1 MANRST
7 APCSLTYPFLLQEQT
22 VEVGC
27 LRSIILRP
35 RSFVFVVCSPHPRA
49 GVTTTATL
57 LTEYFAWRG
66 LTAEGFDTDPY
77 ESAFANRFPNQVQV
91 TDISTIQGQISLFDK
106 LLVFDDK
113 PRIVDVWNRS
123 FQKFFTILQETGF
136 AEEARRLSIEIVL
149 IYCADELP
157 ASLVTAKQISL
168 LWPDIP
174 MIVVANEGAAEFHTN
189 VAPFL
194 ASFPTRISLHIREL
208 DQQVSRSINKDS
220 FSYAEFLKSPPFDMS
235 IIVRSALRKWLVHV
249 FTQFQRLEQQQV
261 INTTEYF

>member
-1 MANRST
+1 M
-7 APCSLTYPFLLQEQT
+7 
-22 VEVGC
+22 
-27 LRSIILRP
+27 RP

-57 LTEYFAWRG
+57 LSEYFSWRG
-66 LTAEGFDTDPY
+66 LSVEGFDTDPY
-77 ESAFANRFPNQVQV
+77 ESAFANRFPERVEV

-106 LLVFDDK
+106 LLIFDDK

-168 LWPDIP
+168 LWPDMP
-174 MIVVANEGAAEFHTN
+174 MIVVGNEGAAEFQANINH
-189 VAPFL
+189 FL
-194 ASFPTRISLHIREL
+194 ASFPTRLSLHIREL
-208 DQQVSRSINKDS
+208 DPQVSRSINKDS
-220 FSYAEFLKSPPFDMS
+220 FSYAEFLKNPPFDMS

-261 INTTEYF
+261 LNTTEYL

>member
-1 MANRST
+1 
-7 APCSLTYPFLLQEQT
+7 
-22 VEVGC
+22 
-27 LRSIILRP
+27 LRP

-57 LTEYFAWRG
+57 LSEYFTWRG
-66 LTAEGFDTDPY
+66 LSVEGFDTDPY
-77 ESAFANRFPNQVQV
+77 ESAFANRFPDRVEV
-91 TDISTIQGQISLFDK
+91 TDISTIQGQISLFDR
-106 LLVFDDK
+106 LLIFDDK

-136 AEEARRLSIEIVL
+136 AEEAKRLSIEIVL

-168 LWPDIP
+168 LWPDMP
-174 MIVVANEGAAEFHTN
+174 MIVVGNEGAAEFRANINH
-189 VAPFL
+189 FL
-194 ASFPTRISLHIREL
+194 ASFPTRLSLHIREL
-208 DQQVSRSINKDS
+208 DPQVSRSINKDS
-220 FSYAEFLKSPPFDMS
+220 FSYAEFLKNPPFDMS

-261 INTTEYF
+261 LNNTEYL

>member
-1 MANRST
+1 M
-7 APCSLTYPFLLQEQT
+7 
-22 VEVGC
+22 
-27 LRSIILRP
+27 RP

-57 LTEYFAWRG
+57 LSEYFTWRG
-66 LTAEGFDTDPY
+66 LSVEGFDTDPY
-77 ESAFANRFPNQVQV
+77 ESAFANRFPDRVEV

-106 LLVFDDK
+106 LLIFDDK

-136 AEEARRLSIEIVL
+136 AEEAKRLSIEIVL

-168 LWPDIP
+168 LWPDMP
-174 MIVVANEGAAEFHTN
+174 MIVVGNEGAAEFRANINH
-189 VAPFL
+189 FL
-194 ASFPTRISLHIREL
+194 ASFPTRLSLHIREL
-208 DQQVSRSINKDS
+208 DPQVSRSINKDS
-220 FSYAEFLKSPPFDMS
+220 FSYAEFLKNPPFDMS

-261 INTTEYF
+261 LNTTEYL

>member
-1 MANRST
+1 M
-7 APCSLTYPFLLQEQT
+7 
-22 VEVGC
+22 
-27 LRSIILRP
+27 RP

-57 LTEYFAWRG
+57 LSEYFTWRG
-66 LTAEGFDTDPY
+66 LSVEGFDTDPY
-77 ESAFANRFPNQVQV
+77 ESAFANRFPDRVEV
-91 TDISTIQGQISLFDK
+91 TDISTIQGQISLFDR
-106 LLVFDDK
+106 LLIFDDK

-136 AEEARRLSIEIVL
+136 AEEAKRLSIEIVL

-168 LWPDIP
+168 LWPDMP
-174 MIVVANEGAAEFHTN
+174 MIVVGNEGAAEFRANINH
-189 VAPFL
+189 FL
-194 ASFPTRISLHIREL
+194 ASFPTRLSLHIREL
-208 DQQVSRSINKDS
+208 DPQVSRSINKDS
-220 FSYAEFLKSPPFDMS
+220 FSYAEFLKNPPFDMS

-261 INTTEYF
+261 LNSTEYL

>member
-1 MANRST
+1 M
-7 APCSLTYPFLLQEQT
+7 
-22 VEVGC
+22 
-27 LRSIILRP
+27 RP

-57 LTEYFAWRG
+57 LSEYFTWRG
-66 LTAEGFDTDPY
+66 LSVEGFDTDPY
-77 ESAFANRFPNQVQV
+77 ESAFANRFPDRVEV
-91 TDISTIQGQISLFDK
+91 TDISTIQGQISLFDR
-106 LLVFDDK
+106 LLIFDDK

-136 AEEARRLSIEIVL
+136 AEEAKRLSIEIVL

-168 LWPDIP
+168 LWPDMP
-174 MIVVANEGAAEFHTN
+174 MIVVGNEGAAEFRANINH
-189 VAPFL
+189 FL
-194 ASFPTRISLHIREL
+194 ASFPTRLSLHIREL
-208 DQQVSRSINKDS
+208 DPQVSRSINKDS
-220 FSYAEFLKSPPFDMS
+220 FSYAEFLKNPPFDMS

-261 INTTEYF
+261 LNNTEYL

>member
-1 MANRST
+1 M
-7 APCSLTYPFLLQEQT
+7 
-22 VEVGC
+22 
-27 LRSIILRP
+27 RP

-57 LTEYFAWRG
+57 LSEYFTWRG
-66 LTAEGFDTDPY
+66 LSVEGFDTDPY
-77 ESAFANRFPNQVQV
+77 ESAFANRFPDRVEV

-106 LLVFDDK
+106 LLIFDDK

-168 LWPDIP
+168 LWPDMP
-174 MIVVANEGAAEFHTN
+174 MIVVGNEGAAEFQANINH
-189 VAPFL
+189 FL
-194 ASFPTRISLHIREL
+194 ANFPTRLSLHIREL
-208 DQQVSRSINKDS
+208 DPQVSRSINKDS
-220 FSYAEFLKSPPFDMS
+220 FSYAEFLKNPPFDMS

-261 INTTEYF
+261 LNTTEYL

>member
-1 MANRST
+1 M
-7 APCSLTYPFLLQEQT
+7 
-22 VEVGC
+22 
-27 LRSIILRP
+27 RP

-66 LTAEGFDTDPY
+66 LPAEGFDTDPY

-113 PRIVDVWNRS
+113 PRVVDVWNRS

-136 AEEARRLSIEIVL
+136 VEEARRLSIEIVL

-168 LWPDIP
+168 LWPDAA
-174 MIVVANEGAAEFHTN
+174 MIAAANEGAAEFRGSATEH
-189 VAPFL
+189 L
-194 ASFPTRISLHIREL
+194 ARFPALRHLHIRAL
-208 DQQVSRSINKDS
+208 DPQVSRTLNKET
-220 FSYAEFLKSPPFDMS
+220 FSYADFMNNPPLDMS
-235 IIVRSALRKWLVHV
+235 IIARSELNML
-249 FTQFQRLEQQQV
+249 
-261 INTTEYF
+261 